1 MNFQHF
7 AEYFTF
13 ISPIILCF
21 GSIIGAIFFNRLDKI
36 HRALWVYLLSSLFID
51 ISSRILGELANNNL
65 ILFFAVGLLDLVI
78 FTYIYFTITKR
89 KNTVLVIGIL
99 GAVFI
104 GIELIQT
111 NVNNVQSFQE
121 YSSVVVSF
129 SIIFMSIL
137 FLIESL
143 TNANKTSFNYLFLN
157 MTCLVFFAFQLIFL
171 LPLNFLIN
179 EDLVAVY
186 IIWVL
191 RNIFLFT
198 FYSILISLIW
208 KNGKILK

>member
-1 MNFQHF
+1 MSFQDY

-13 ISPIILCF
+13 ISPIVLCI
-21 GSIIGAIFFNRLDKI
+21 GSIVGATYFNRLDKI
-36 HRALWVYLLSSLFID
+36 YRALWVYLFSSLIID
-51 ISSRILGELANNNL
+51 ISSRVLGELANNNL
-65 ILFFAVGLLDLVI
+65 ILFFAVGLLDIVI
-78 FTYIYFTITKR
+78 FTYIYFKITKR
-89 KNTVLVIGIL
+89 KNIVLVIGIL
-99 GAVFI
+99 GAIFI
-104 GIELIQT
+104 GMELIQT
-111 NVNNVQSFQE
+111 NISNVQTFQE
-121 YSSVVVSF
+121 YSNVVVSF

-143 TNANKTSFNYLFLN
+143 TNASKTPSNYLLLD

-179 EDLVAVY
+179 EDLVGVY
-186 IIWVL
+186 VIWVL